1 MAKDDL
7 SAVTDQNNLAKLER
21 VGAGT
26 AIAGEIL
33 GLVGKSQFF
42 TEFSQEDISI
52 LAGYMA
58 VYRAQPGEILI
69 REGDAGDFMVL
80 IVEGEIDILKNSYRA
95 EQQHMTSAGPG
106 MTLGEMSMIDGE
118 PRFATCMASQPT
130 TFAVLTRDN
139 MAKII
144 LDHPGLGSKILVKM
158 VTMLSLRLR
167 QTSARLLRVM
177 EDSRQ

>member
-1 MAKDDL
+1 MADDTL
-7 SAVTDQNNLAKLER
+7 TATDQGNLAKLER

-26 AIAGEIL
+26 AIAGEIF

-42 TEFSQEDISI
+42 TEFSEEDIAV
-52 LAGYMA
+52 LAGYMT
-58 VYRAQPGEILI
+58 VYRAQPGEIII
-69 REGDAGDFMVL
+69 RENDEGDFMVL
-80 IVEGEIDILKNSYRA
+80 IVDGEIDILKKSYRA

-130 TFAVLTRDN
+130 TFAVLTRDS

-167 QTSARLLRVM
+167 QTSSRLLRMM
-177 EDSRQ
+177 EESR

>member
-1 MAKDDL
+1 MADNDL
-7 SAVTDQNNLAKLER
+7 SAVTDKSNLARLER

-26 AIAGEIL
+26 AIASEIF

-42 TEFSQEDISI
+42 AEFLQEDISN
-52 LAGYMA
+52 LAGYME
-58 VYRAQPGEILI
+58 VYRAQPGEMII
-69 REGDAGDFMVL
+69 REGDEGDFMML
-80 IVEGEIDILKNSYRA
+80 IVDGEVDILKKSFRA
-95 EQQHMTSAGPG
+95 EQKHMTSAGPG

-130 TFAVLTRDN
+130 IFAVLTRDN

-144 LDHPGLGSKILVKM
+144 LDHPSLGSKILVKM

-167 QTSARLLRVM
+167 QTSGRLLRVM
-177 EDSRQ
+177 EENR

>member
-1 MAKDDL
+1 M
-7 SAVTDQNNLAKLER
+7 DQDTPAAAADQGHLAKLER
-21 VGAGT
+21 VGAGSD
-26 AIAGEIL
+26 IAGEIY

-42 TEFSQEDISI
+42 AEFSREDIAVLS
-52 LAGYMA
+52 GYME

-69 REGDAGDFMVL
+69 REGDEGDFMVL
-80 IVEGEIDILKNSYRA
+80 IVEGEVDILKKSHRA

-130 TFAVLTRDN
+130 SFAVLTRDN

-177 EDSRQ
+177 EENRQ